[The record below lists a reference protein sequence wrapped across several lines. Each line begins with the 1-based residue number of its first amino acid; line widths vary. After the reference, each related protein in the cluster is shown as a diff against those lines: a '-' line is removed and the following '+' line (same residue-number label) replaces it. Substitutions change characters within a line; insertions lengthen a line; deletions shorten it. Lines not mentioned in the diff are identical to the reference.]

1 MKLETR
7 QIKTALAVFAA
18 IIMALCA
25 AAAACPAGAAESGD
39 DAWEALLRKYE
50 GKSRASAD
58 ETAVISDDEAVRRGD
73 WSGLARKYENGYA
86 ADETTALSADAL
98 ADWWNMFGDG
108 TLDGLIADA
117 LKNNRDLRAARARV
131 LEARAALGI
140 SKSASL
146 PQLDSAASWTNA
158 KSSENSTGQGVR
170 TETTRLGIDAS
181 WEIDIFGGKKFA
193 DEAAEADLESSH
205 AALHS
210 AWVTLSSET
219 ALNYL
224 SLRTLQE
231 RLRIANH
238 NLRLQEETFSMIS
251 SLYAAGLVDSL
262 ALNQSKYTVETTR
275 ASIPTLKS
283 NIEAVMNALAILS
296 GRTPGSLESSLIS
309 PRPLPKPNAAL
320 AGIPADAVRQR
331 PDIRAAERA
340 LAAQISRRKSA
351 ERDRYP
357 KFFLAGSIGLETLS
371 GSGLFSG
378 GSFGFSFGPR
388 ITLPIFHGG
397 AIRKNIEA
405 QSAREE
411 QLLASYEGVVLKAV
425 AEVRDALS
433 ANYQEIERN
442 KSLRAAI
449 DAARL
454 AYEAAADR
462 YGNGLTDFSNVI
474 SAEAALL
481 SLEDQLA
488 VSEGEI
494 ASGLVRIFKA
504 LGGGWAPL
512 AEESAEIKTSGS
524 ARTRQG
530 ASSLD
535 PLHNFSFTLRVKE
548 KFIKGVKGRA
558 PCGVWAPIGP
568 MPLRG
573 APRFC

>member
-1 MKLETR
+1 MKSEKR
-7 QIKTALAVFAA
+7 QIKTALAA
-18 IIMALCA
+18 IIMLLCA
-25 AAAACPAGAAESGD
+25 AVIVCPANAATSDD
-39 DAWEALLRKYE
+39 DAWEALLRKYDR
-50 GKSRASAD
+50 KSSTSAD
-58 ETAVISDDEAVRRGD
+58 EAAVISDDEAVRRGD
-73 WSGLARKYENGYA
+73 WSDLVRKYENGYA
-86 ADETTALSADAL
+86 AGEIPELSAEVL
-98 ADWWNMFGDG
+98 ADWWDTFGDA
-108 TLDGLIADA
+108 TLRDLIAEA
-117 LKNNRDLRAARARV
+117 LKNNRDLRAARAKV

-140 SKSASL
+140 SKAAAL
-146 PQLDSAASWTNA
+146 PQLDSAASWMNS
-158 KSSENSTGQGVR
+158 KSSEHSVGQGVR
-170 TETTRLGIDAS
+170 TETTSLGLDAS
-181 WEIDIFGGKKFA
+181 WEIDIFGGRKFA

-210 AWVTLSSET
+210 AWVTLSSEV

-238 NLRLQEETFSMIS
+238 NLRLQEETLSMIS
-251 SLYAAGLVDSL
+251 SMYDAGLVDTL

-283 NIEAVMNALAILS
+283 NIEAVMNTLAILS
-296 GRTPGSLESSLIS
+296 GRTPGSLESSLVS
-309 PRPLPKPNAAL
+309 PRPLPKPDTAL

-340 LAAQISRRKSA
+340 LAAQISRKKSA
-351 ERDRYP
+351 ERDLYP
-357 KFFLAGSIGLETLS
+357 KFYLAGSIGLETLS
-371 GSGLFSG
+371 GSSLFSG
-378 GSFGFSFGPR
+378 DSFGFSFGPR
-388 ITLPIFHGG
+388 ITLPIFNGG
-397 AIRKNIEA
+397 AIRKNIEV

-433 ANYQEIERN
+433 AHYQEIERN

-449 DAARL
+449 DAARM
-454 AYEAAADR
+454 AYESAADR
-462 YGNGLTDFSNVI
+462 YRNGLTDFSNVI
-474 SAEAALL
+474 NAEAALL

-488 VSEGEI
+488 VSEGQM

-512 AEESAEIKTSGS
+512 AEESKKLKTSGS

-535 PLHNFSFTLRVKE
+535 PVHNFSFTRRVKE
-548 KFIKGVKGRA
+548 KFIKGVKRQV
-558 PCGVWAPIGP
+558 PCG
-568 MPLRG
+568 LG
-573 APRFC
+573 APQGFHDVQA